1 MTGFP
6 TRDFVALVPI
16 AILAAGGMVLLLTE
30 VFLASTR
37 RGYQAG
43 LTVVTALLAAAAA
56 IVQPA
61 SGPVF
66 GGQAT
71 VDAFS
76 AFVTVIICAGVA
88 LSALMSAGWL
98 HARDAERGEYY
109 ALTLFAASGM
119 ALVGMASDLLVA
131 FVAIEIMS
139 LATYSLAAY
148 VRRGKRPSEA
158 AFKYM
163 ILGAVSSALLL
174 YGSALI
180 FGATGTTLFSA
191 LHGARGAGTL
201 LLTGGLG
208 LVASGLA
215 FKVGAVPFHAWTPDV
230 YEGAPTPVTA
240 FMAAGV
246 KTAAFALLVRIFL
259 ASQVGPEVR
268 DFSFEQVLVVLAVL
282 TMVFG
287 NLLAVPQRSVK
298 RMLAYSSIGHAGY
311 LLVGV
316 VAARVEGVRSMALAG
331 VLFYLAAYTATVIG
345 AFAVVGAIEE
355 RTRGDVEP
363 RDPWDL
369 SRFAGLAQR
378 RPGLAFAMTVFLLS
392 LAGVP
397 PTAGFIGKLYLFKAA
412 VGADLVPLA
421 IVGLLTSIL
430 GAFYY
435 LRVVVQMYMKPS
447 EGTDEAVAAPAMVFA
462 LGVAAVVVVLF
473 GLAADP
479 LIRLAQAASA
489 VAM

>member
-88 LSALMSAGWL
+88 LLALMSAGWL
-98 HARDAERGEYY
+98 RARDAERGEYY

>member
-6 TRDFVALVPI
+6 TRDFVALVPV
-16 AILAAGGMVLLLTE
+16 AILASGGLLLLLTE

-56 IVQPA
+56 VVQGP
-61 SGPVF
+61 SGAVF

-76 AFVTVIICAGVA
+76 SFVTVIICGGVA

-98 HARDAERGEYY
+98 HARDAERGEFY

-139 LATYSLAAY
+139 LSTYSLAAY
-148 VRRGKRPSEA
+148 IRRGRRPSEA

-174 YGSALI
+174 YGSSLV

-191 LHGARGAGTL
+191 LHGAKGAGSML
-201 LLTGGLG
+201 LVGGLG
-208 LVASGLA
+208 LIASGLA

-246 KTAAFALLVRIFL
+246 KTAAFALLARLFL
-259 ASQVGPEVR
+259 AAQVGAEVH
-268 DFSFEQVLVVLAVL
+268 DLSFEKVLVVLAVL

-287 NLLAVPQRSVK
+287 NLLALPQRSVK

-316 VAARVEGVRSMALAG
+316 ISARVEGARSMALAG

-345 AFAVVGAIEE
+345 AFAVVGALEE
-355 RTRGDVEP
+355 RTRGDEEGKA
-363 RDPWDL
+363 PWDL
-369 SRFAGLAQR
+369 SRFSGLASR

-397 PTAGFIGKLYLFKAA
+397 PTAGFIGKLFLFKAA
-412 VGADLVPLA
+412 VGAQLVPLA
-421 IVGLLTSIL
+421 VVGLLTSIL

-435 LRVVVQMYMKPS
+435 LRVVVHMYMKPA
-447 EGTDEAVAAPAMVFA
+447 EGSDETVAAPAMVFA
-462 LGVAAVVVVLF
+462 LGLAALVVVLF
-473 GLAADP
+473 GLAAEP
-479 LIRLAQAASA
+479 LLRLAQAASA